1 MKTNSLLSEVPA
13 RKHKPLLAASLC
25 FMSAVFYSC
34 NYALIKVI
42 TQIEPTAS
50 PFLLVFLRSLA
61 CCIFLTPVGKLEA
74 QDRTVISSL
83 LSPFKVLDK
92 TTSVIAIGHICYVMM
107 LVFVCI
113 KQLPIVDVAIFMNMG
128 PVFDS
133 VTRGSAERRK
143 NYLGLDCSCFDGFY
157 RSNFNSSRVVFSRR
171 TINKRE

>member
-1 MKTNSLLSEVPA
+1 
-13 RKHKPLLAASLC
+13 
-25 FMSAVFYSC
+25 MSAVFYSC

-42 TQIEPTAS
+42 TQFEPTAS

-92 TTSVIAIGHICYVMM
+92 TTSVVAIGHICYVMM

-128 PVFDS
+128 PILTVLLAAVLNREKITWVLIAHVSMAFTG
-133 VTRGSAERRK
+133 VILIVAGSSSQDER
-143 NYLGLDCSCFDGFY
+143 
-157 RSNFNSSRVVFSRR
+157 
-171 TINKRE
+171 